1 MHVDHDDLALLA
13 IGEGSAADR
22 AHVARCG
29 ACRTEVASLS
39 AVRELVLAG
48 GPVTDTPPARVWAGI
63 EQALAGSAD
72 PLSSGDP
79 SAVTVTEQPGPDG
92 PRDEVG
98 ERRRRRAAESGSR
111 QGRRTGASGLGLV
124 AAAAAGALVTW
135 VGLSLGDTGPDTDDL
150 VVASAQLDALDDTV
164 QPASAQIVERDGER
178 LLVVD
183 ASELPQVEDGY
194 LEVWLLKPDASGM
207 VTVGLL
213 QAGQTE
219 FVLPADLSTDTFPVV
234 DVSVEH
240 YDGDPTHSGNSL
252 WRGAVVEG

>member
-29 ACRTEVASLS
+29 ACRTEVTSLS

-48 GPVTDTPPARVWAGI
+48 GPVTETPPAGVWAGI

-79 SAVTVTEQPGPDG
+79 STVTVTEQPGTDG

-111 QGRRTGASGLGLV
+111 QGRRTGVSGLGLV

-135 VGLSLGDTGPDTDDL
+135 VGLSLGDTSPGTDDL

-178 LLVVD
+178 LLVLD
-183 ASELPQVEDGY
+183 TSELPQVEDGY